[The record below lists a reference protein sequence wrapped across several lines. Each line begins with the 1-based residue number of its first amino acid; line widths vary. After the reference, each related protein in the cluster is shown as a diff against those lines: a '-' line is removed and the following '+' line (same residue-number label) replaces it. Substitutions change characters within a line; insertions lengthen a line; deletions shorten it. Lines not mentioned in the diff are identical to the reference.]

1 MPGNFKALRVSIE
14 NQNQKTNLNRKIDQ
28 NKNWVV
34 YDSSLDDVLDTYS
47 FASDFNA
54 LIPEGFNGLR
64 GYLIEKLKHKNGK
77 AVGIEIAGPGST
89 LFHDLS
95 KNHLFGRS
103 AGFVLSDARI
113 TQRKAEDDTINHQVV
128 EVSDAFSS
136 KGYRKIEAWLGE
148 EKADF
153 IIERMVANMNSFP
166 TDPEYLYGQLNRLY
180 KLLAPGGVMF
190 VMAPP
195 IDKEDTGQNTIHNW
209 IEDIKTKHKQV
220 IDFDS
225 YLNDGLNGDFT
236 GNMGYYCIR
245 LEKLA
250 NAPTELPK

>member
-1 MPGNFKALRVSIE
+1 MPSSGVQTCALRSE
-14 NQNQKTNLNRKIDQ
+14 EHTSELQSLTNLVCRLLLEK
-28 NKNWVV
+28 
-34 YDSSLDDVLDTYS
+34 T
-47 FASDFNA
+47 SDFNA

-166 TDPEYLYGQLNRLY
+166 TDPEY
-180 KLLAPGGVMF
+180 
-190 VMAPP
+190 
-195 IDKEDTGQNTIHNW
+195 
-209 IEDIKTKHKQV
+209 
-220 IDFDS
+220 
-225 YLNDGLNGDFT
+225 
-236 GNMGYYCIR
+236 
-245 LEKLA
+245 
-250 NAPTELPK
+250 